1 VTVQLDSRRHGRLI
15 IEDLLLEGRWQAM
28 QINVAQLLR
37 ASIGSVKD
45 YEVKKVIDITGDG
58 VNDLVQGKVRLT
70 RTNRSIL
77 VKGALEADVELTC
90 SRCLGPFRR
99 SLKVNL
105 EEEYYPTAD
114 VDTGAAI
121 AVPDEPGCFTID
133 QNHILDLTEA
143 VRQYALL
150 AVPMKPL
157 CRENCAGLCP
167 FCGQNLNR
175 GPCGCPP
182 KAADPRWSELSKLKK
197 EKGK

>member
-1 VTVQLDSRRHGRLI
+1 
-15 IEDLLLEGRWQAM
+15 M

-45 YEVKKVIDITGDG
+45 YEVKKVADITGDG
-58 VNDLVQGKVRLT
+58 VDSLVQGKLRLM

-77 VKGALEADVELTC
+77 VKGALETGIELTC
-90 SRCLGPFRR
+90 SRCLGQFKCP
-99 SLKVNL
+99 LKVNL

-114 VDTGAAI
+114 VDTGAPVS
-121 AVPDEPGCFTID
+121 VPDEPGCFTID
-133 QNHILDLTEA
+133 EHHVLDLTEA

-150 AVPMKPL
+150 AIPMKPL
-157 CRENCAGLCP
+157 CKEDCAGLCP

-175 GPCGCPP
+175 GPCGCPTRV
-182 KAADPRWSELSKLKK
+182 ADPRWSELSKLKK

>member
-1 VTVQLDSRRHGRLI
+1 
-15 IEDLLLEGRWQAM
+15 M

-37 ASIGSVKD
+37 APIGSVRD
-45 YEVKKVIDITGDG
+45 YEIKKVIDITGDG
-58 VNDLVQGKVRLT
+58 VDSMVQGKVRLL

-77 VKGALEADVELTC
+77 VKGTVDAGVELTC
-90 SRCLGPFRR
+90 SRCLGRFKCPLRI
-99 SLKVNL
+99 NI

-121 AVPDEPGCFTID
+121 AIPDEPGCFTID

-143 VRQYALL
+143 VRQYSLL

-157 CRENCAGLCP
+157 CVENCAGLCP
-167 FCGQNLNR
+167 FCGHNLNQ
-175 GPCGCPP
+175 GPCGCPSRRT
-182 KAADPRWSELSKLKK
+182 DPRWAELSKLKK

>member
-1 VTVQLDSRRHGRLI
+1 
-15 IEDLLLEGRWQAM
+15 M

-37 ASIGSVKD
+37 APIGSVRD
-45 YEVKKVIDITGDG
+45 YEIKQVIDITGDG
-58 VNDLVQGKVRLT
+58 VNSMVEGSVRLL

-77 VKGALEADVELTC
+77 VKGKLGTGVELTC
-90 SRCLGPFRR
+90 SRCLGQFECP
-99 SLKVNL
+99 LKVNL

-121 AVPDEPGCFTID
+121 SVPGEPGSFTID
-133 QNHILDLTEA
+133 ENHILDLTEA

-150 AVPMKPL
+150 ALPMKPL

-167 FCGQNLNR
+167 FCGHNLNT
-175 GPCGCPP
+175 GPCGCSSRRT
-182 KAADPRWSELSKLKK
+182 DPRWAELSKLKK

>member
-1 VTVQLDSRRHGRLI
+1 
-15 IEDLLLEGRWQAM
+15 M

-37 ASIGSVKD
+37 ASIGSVRD
-45 YEVKKVIDITGDG
+45 YDIKRVIDITGDG
-58 VNDLVQGKVRLT
+58 VNSLVQGKVRLL

-77 VKGALEADVELTC
+77 VKGTLGTEVELTC
-90 SRCLGPFRR
+90 SRCLGRFSCP
-99 SLKVNL
+99 LGINI

-114 VDTGAAI
+114 VDTGVAI
-121 AVPDEPGCFTID
+121 ALPDEPGCFTID

-157 CRENCAGLCP
+157 CKEDCAGLCP
-167 FCGQNLNR
+167 FCGHNLNQ
-175 GPCGCPP
+175 GPCGCPSQS
-182 KAADPRWSELSKLKK
+182 ADPRWAELSKLKK

>member
-1 VTVQLDSRRHGRLI
+1 
-15 IEDLLLEGRWQAM
+15 M

-37 ASIGSVKD
+37 ASIGSVRD
-45 YEVKKVIDITGDG
+45 YEIKKVIDITGDG
-58 VNDLVQGKVRLT
+58 VDSLVQGKVRLM

-77 VKGALEADVELTC
+77 VRGTLETDVELTC
-90 SRCLGPFRR
+90 SRCLGQFKCL
-99 SLKVNL
+99 LKMNL

-114 VDTGAAI
+114 VDTGVAI

-150 AVPMKPL
+150 ALPMKPL
-157 CRENCAGLCP
+157 CKENCAGLCP

-175 GPCGCPP
+175 GPCGCLV
-182 KAADPRWSELSKLKK
+182 KSADPRWAELSKLKK

>member
-1 VTVQLDSRRHGRLI
+1 
-15 IEDLLLEGRWQAM
+15 M

-45 YEVKKVIDITGDG
+45 YEVKKVADITGDG
-58 VNDLVQGKVRLT
+58 VNSLVQGKLRLM

-77 VKGALEADVELTC
+77 VKGALGTDVELTC
-90 SRCLGPFRR
+90 SRCLGQFDCP
-99 SLKVNL
+99 LKMNL
-105 EEEYYPTAD
+105 EEEYYPTTD
-114 VDTGAAI
+114 VDTGAPVS
-121 AVPDEPGCFTID
+121 VPGEPGCFTID
-133 QNHILDLTEA
+133 EHHVLDLTEA

-150 AVPMKPL
+150 AIPMKPL
-157 CRENCAGLCP
+157 CKEDCAGLCP

-175 GPCGCPP
+175 GPCGCPT